1 MGTLRRVR
9 PVDIDTGE
17 IVEEM
22 PIVVTRKYRNAFVG
36 GWITVSQDV
45 LLLLAN
51 RERFD
56 LTEYDLRVLLALMG
70 KLDLEN
76 YVQINQSR
84 LAKEIGILQPNISRS
99 IKRLLEIEV
108 IKRGPKVGNTW
119 SYRLNPEFAYKG
131 KVREHRKVIKEWQKM
146 PQAAQTEVDNG
157 STPDHE

>member
-22 PIVVTRKYRNAFVG
+22 PIVVARKHRNAFVG
-36 GWITVSQDV
+36 GWVTVSQDV

-76 YVQINQSR
+76 YVQINQSQ

-99 IKRLLEIEV
+99 IKKLLEIEV

-131 KVREHRKVIKEWQKM
+131 KVKDHRKVIKEWQKM
-146 PQAAQTEVDNG
+146 PQKAQTEVDNG
-157 STPDHE
+157 STTDHE